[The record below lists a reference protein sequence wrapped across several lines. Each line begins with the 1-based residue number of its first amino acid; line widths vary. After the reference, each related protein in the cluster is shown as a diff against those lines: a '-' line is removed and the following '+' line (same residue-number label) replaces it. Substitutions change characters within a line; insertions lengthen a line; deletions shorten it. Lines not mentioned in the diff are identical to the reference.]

1 MEKRKQKNSVFYI
14 SLILIAIMAVWSVA
28 FNESFTKVSDAAFAF
43 LTTDFGWLYLL
54 AMIVFLVFVLYVAFG
69 RYGKIRLGGDDSRP
83 EYSNLTWFGLLF
95 GCGMGVGLVFW
106 GVAEPLTCLLYTS
119 GSSPFMGITDLV
131 VYTGIVENTLCQRCL
146 TSIDVSHDTDVSCS
160 L

>member
-69 RYGKIRLGGDDSRP
+69 LSLIHISDGVHTVSGGSKP
-83 EYSNLTWFGLLF
+83 GHP
-95 GCGMGVGLVFW
+95 
-106 GVAEPLTCLLYTS
+106 A
-119 GSSPFMGITDLV
+119 
-131 VYTGIVENTLCQRCL
+131 
-146 TSIDVSHDTDVSCS
+146 IDF
-160 L
+160 

>member
-54 AMIVFLVFVLYVAFG
+54 AMIVFLVFVLYVA
-69 RYGKIRLGGDDSRP
+69 
-83 EYSNLTWFGLLF
+83 
-95 GCGMGVGLVFW
+95 GMGKSGLEEMTP
-106 GVAEPLTCLLYTS
+106 GRN
-119 GSSPFMGITDLV
+119 
-131 VYTGIVENTLCQRCL
+131 IVT
-146 TSIDVSHDTDVSCS
+146 
-160 L
+160 

>member
-54 AMIVFLVFVLYVAFG
+54 AISGVRIV
-69 RYGKIRLGGDDSRP
+69 R
-83 EYSNLTWFGLLF
+83 
-95 GCGMGVGLVFW
+95 
-106 GVAEPLTCLLYTS
+106 
-119 GSSPFMGITDLV
+119 GIWPV
-131 VYTGIVENTLCQRCL
+131 WENPAWRR
-146 TSIDVSHDTDVSCS
+146 
-160 L
+160 

>member
-83 EYSNLTWFGLLF
+83 EYRCFRLETRLCIQCTVPVSLT
-95 GCGMGVGLVFW
+95 
-106 GVAEPLTCLLYTS
+106 A
-119 GSSPFMGITDLV
+119 
-131 VYTGIVENTLCQRCL
+131 
-146 TSIDVSHDTDVSCS
+146 SCRKKS
-160 L
+160 TAW

>member
-54 AMIVFLVFVLYVAFG
+54 AMIVFSGVRIVRG
-69 RYGKIRLGGDDSRP
+69 IRP
-83 EYSNLTWFGLLF
+83 VW
-95 GCGMGVGLVFW
+95 
-106 GVAEPLTCLLYTS
+106 
-119 GSSPFMGITDLV
+119 
-131 VYTGIVENTLCQRCL
+131 ENPAWRR
-146 TSIDVSHDTDVSCS
+146 
-160 L
+160 